1 MSDYMRS
8 LMDAIGDE
16 TEQNR
21 AVEENVEQ
29 VNEDDY
35 DMPDDDEDEPHEDA
49 GDRISGAHDIDEL
62 ISDLQKVKAK
72 HGSKVQVA
80 YGSNRGV
87 DTEGGVYARVHT
99 VNAYGGRYTY
109 LVFDPTDDY

>member
-1 MSDYMRS
+1 MSERIRRILEGLDPDTGMPVK
-8 LMDAIGDE
+8 A
-16 TEQNR
+16 
-21 AVEENVEQ
+21 
-29 VNEDDY
+29 VNEDY
-35 DMPDDDEDEPHEDA
+35 DMPDDDEDVPHDDA

-72 HGSKVQVA
+72 HGSRVQVA

-87 DTEGGVYARVHT
+87 DTEGGVYARIHT